1 MFERTNRDFDCKLDS
16 SRVLSGKFQ
25 FRQLSGQW
33 DANGL
38 WSFWI
43 HRKIQSSMEHVG
55 RRLSAC
61 LYLYV
66 VFTFWKQGGA
76 HFSFMNQ
83 MNAGQE
89 NFKTLVESV
98 LPILSDSD
106 QLEAEQIA
114 QKHFEVAANAL
125 NEVWRCKLGLAE
137 WSEACSSLIAKLLG
151 MMHENEVCLVEG
163 FFFYFV
169 KPNV

>member
-1 MFERTNRDFDCKLDS
+1 MVHLDS
-16 SRVLSGKFQ
+16 SKDSILDGTCGSEVECLLSFCVLFL
-25 FRQLSGQW
+25 R
-33 DANGL
+33 A
-38 WSFWI
+38 
-43 HRKIQSSMEHVG
+43 
-55 RRLSAC
+55 
-61 LYLYV
+61 
-66 VFTFWKQGGA
+66 FWKQGGA

-137 WSEACSSLIAKLLG
+137 WSEAGSSLIAKLLG
-151 MMHENEVCLVEG
+151 MMHENEVCLVFG
-163 FFFYFV
+163 SFFFYI
-169 KPNV
+169 PNG